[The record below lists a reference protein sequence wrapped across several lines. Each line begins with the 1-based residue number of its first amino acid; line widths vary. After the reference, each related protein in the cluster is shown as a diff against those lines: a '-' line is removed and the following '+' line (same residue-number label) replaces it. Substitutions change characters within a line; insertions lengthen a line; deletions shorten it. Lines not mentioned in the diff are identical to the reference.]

1 MTDLLL
7 NVMFIGASE
16 KPRFYVEKLAADFEY
31 GKKHVILVLHYP
43 IYYPSFYTSN
53 SFFAVT

>member
-7 NVMFIGASE
+7 NVMFIGVTE
-16 KPRFYVEKLAADFEY
+16 KPCFYLGKLAADFEY
-31 GKKHVILVLHYP
+31 GKKHVILVLYYP
-43 IYYPSFYTSN
+43 IYYPSFYPSN